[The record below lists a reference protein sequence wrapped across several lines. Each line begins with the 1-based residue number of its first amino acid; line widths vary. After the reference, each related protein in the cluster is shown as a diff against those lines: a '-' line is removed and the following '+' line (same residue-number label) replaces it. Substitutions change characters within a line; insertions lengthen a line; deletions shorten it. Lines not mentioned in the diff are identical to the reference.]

1 MIRLVCVLIGYA
13 FGCFQT
19 SYIYGKLQGID
30 IRERGSGGAGATN
43 TLRVLGKKAGAIVL
57 FCDIMKTGLAMVL
70 VRALFK
76 DTYGDILPLL
86 SLYAGAGAIL
96 GHNYPFYLHFK
107 GGKGIACTAGI
118 IIFFHPY
125 MILPEV
131 LTFFSVFFSTHYVSL
146 GSLLVQIVMIAEM
159 IIFGQLGIFGMT
171 QGALIELY
179 IVTTFLAALAFWR
192 HRTNISRLVHGTER
206 KTYLTKKN
214 QE

>member
-1 MIRLVCVLIGYA
+1 MVRIVCLAIGYV
-13 FGCFQT
+13 FGLFQT
-19 SYIYGKLQGID
+19 AYIYGKMNGID

-70 VRALFK
+70 VRTLFK
-76 DTYGDILPLL
+76 NSYGDILPLL
-86 SLYAGAGAIL
+86 SMYAGAGAIL

-125 MILPEV
+125 MIIPEII
-131 LTFFSVFFSTHYVSL
+131 TFFSTFFITHYVSL
-146 GSLLVQIVMIAEM
+146 GSLLVQFVLIAEM
-159 IIFGQLGIFGMT
+159 VIFGQMGIFGMN
-171 QGALIELY
+171 QGELIELY
-179 IVTTFLAALAFWR
+179 IVTALIAALAFWR
-192 HRTNISRLVHGTER
+192 HRTNIDRLLHGTER

-214 QE
+214 KE

>member
-1 MIRLVCVLIGYA
+1 MIRLVCVLIGYV

-19 SYIYGKLQGID
+19 SYIYGKMQGID

-70 VRALFK
+70 VRFLFK
-76 DTYGDILPLL
+76 NAYGDILPLL

-125 MILPEV
+125 MILPEII
-131 LTFFSVFFSTHYVSL
+131 TFFSVFFLTHYVSL
-146 GSLLVQIVMIAEM
+146 GSLLVQIVLIAEM
-159 IIFGQLGIFGMT
+159 IIFGQMGIFGMT

-192 HRTNISRLVHGTER
+192 HRTNISRLIHGTER

>member
-19 SYIYGKLQGID
+19 SYIYGKFQGID

-131 LTFFSVFFSTHYVSL
+131 LTFFSVFFLTHYVSL

>member
-1 MIRLVCVLIGYA
+1 MIRLVCVLIGYV

-19 SYIYGKLQGID
+19 SYIYGKMQGID

-70 VRALFK
+70 VRFLFK
-76 DTYGDILPLL
+76 NAYGDILPLL

-125 MILPEV
+125 MILPEII
-131 LTFFSVFFSTHYVSL
+131 TFFSVFFLTHYVSL
-146 GSLLVQIVMIAEM
+146 GSLLVQIVLIAEM
-159 IIFGQLGIFGMT
+159 IIFGQMGIFGMT

>member
-1 MIRLVCVLIGYA
+1 MIRLVCVLIGYV

-19 SYIYGKLQGID
+19 SYIYGKMQGID

-70 VRALFK
+70 VRFLFK
-76 DTYGDILPLL
+76 NAYGDILPLL

-125 MILPEV
+125 MILPEIIT
-131 LTFFSVFFSTHYVSL
+131 LFSVFFLTHYVSL
-146 GSLLVQIVMIAEM
+146 GSLLVQIVLIAEM
-159 IIFGQLGIFGMT
+159 IIFGQMGIFGMT

-192 HRTNISRLVHGTER
+192 HRTNISRLIHGTER

>member
-131 LTFFSVFFSTHYVSL
+131 LTFFSVFFLTHYVSL